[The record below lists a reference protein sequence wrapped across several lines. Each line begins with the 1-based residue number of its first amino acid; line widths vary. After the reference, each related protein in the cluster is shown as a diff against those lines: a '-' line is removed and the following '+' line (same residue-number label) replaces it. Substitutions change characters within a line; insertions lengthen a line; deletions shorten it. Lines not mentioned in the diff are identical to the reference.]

1 MGRTASVVAAR
12 STRTLKIMLTH
23 VYTLPSARRAQ
34 RSGGREPIS
43 KLIWVGQFPHI
54 LRPNDSVVIADGM
67 VERVASSLVNLPEN
81 CQEVII
87 ENPDLDNLYSE
98 VPQRR

>member
-1 MGRTASVVAAR
+1 MVAAR

-23 VYTLPSARRAQ
+23 VYTLPSARRAL
-34 RSGGREPIS
+34 GAGYNPLS
-43 KLIWVGQFPHI
+43 KLIWVGEFPHV

-81 CQEVII
+81 YQEVTI